1 MHTIFHREVYLY
13 ETDSTAI
20 LTGQNSFET
29 QVVNQCSR
37 AIVRNVIS
45 KVAVCPTAH
54 NIGNDQSLTSV
65 PKTNDVEKENYNR
78 KDTIDAKDL
87 FVDQSACNLFG
98 AISNRN
104 EKENYHPRWV
114 CVVFYIKIIG

>member
-1 MHTIFHREVYLY
+1 M
-13 ETDSTAI
+13 
-20 LTGQNSFET
+20 TGQNSFET

-45 KVAVCPTAH
+45 KVVVCPTAH

-98 AISNRN
+98 AISNPN

-114 CVVFYIKIIG
+114 CVVFHTKIKG

>member
-1 MHTIFHREVYLY
+1 MHISFHRKVYLY
-13 ETDSTAI
+13 ETDSTAN

-65 PKTNDVEKENYNR
+65 PKTNDVEKENHNR

-98 AISNRN
+98 AISNPN